1 MSVPKRYGK
10 ATQRNKVRRRL
21 REVIRLMDSV
31 PDSTEVVVSVSKPCN
46 ELTFATIERLVKW
59 GFGRIDRS

>member
-10 ATQRNKVRRRL
+10 AVQRNKVRRRI

-31 PDSTEVVVSVSKPCN
+31 PDSAEVVVSVYRPCD
-46 ELTFATIERLVKW
+46 EFSYDTIKRLITWGFHRIER
-59 GFGRIDRS
+59 S